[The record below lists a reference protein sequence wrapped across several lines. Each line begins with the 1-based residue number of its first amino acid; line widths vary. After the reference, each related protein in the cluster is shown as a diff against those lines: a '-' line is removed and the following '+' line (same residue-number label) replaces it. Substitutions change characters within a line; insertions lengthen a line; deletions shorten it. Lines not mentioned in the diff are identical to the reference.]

1 MNNPKISVIIPVYNV
16 EEYLAECLDSI
27 INQTLK
33 EIEVICVNDGST
45 DNSLQI
51 LQAYALKK
59 DSRIKI
65 ISTTNR
71 GCGYARK
78 IALKEAKGEYV
89 LFCDSDDQYSTND
102 VFFEIYHKMK
112 ETNVDLLIFDFYY
125 VRDKQEY
132 RKYPVPEKDIF
143 TYKDFHE
150 FYNIY
155 LAPWMKCQKK
165 SFLDKYQDWY
175 FPEEN
180 VSSGDMPLHFQ
191 LVLRAKSISYINKA
205 LYIYHTNPNSLQHKK
220 TNEKKLQDFCIH
232 VPAVNKMINKECEL
246 IKNKK
251 ELIYFFFHYF
261 YNEHLTKYYLQ
272 ERIISEETVKVIKVT
287 CEKINEIVKE
297 FDFSDYLYCDDLK
310 YEQALIFFKICLT
323 LSVDDLTKYFNN
335 NIYRKIQ
342 KNQEQANRI
351 QQQTRKLQEAKITI
365 KQLQHSK
372 SYRIGHLIIT
382 PISIPIKGFRLI
394 RDYRLLKKSDLFDS
408 EYYLAN
414 NEDVRKAKIN
424 PIMHYLRFGWKEG
437 RNPSEQFNNK
447 AYLAQRP
454 DVKVAGVCP
463 LVHYLKFGK
472 KE

>member
-175 FPEEN
+175 FLEEN
-180 VSSGDMPLHFQ
+180 ITSGDMPLHFQ
-191 LVLRAKSISYINKA
+191 LVLRAQSISYINKP
-205 LYIYHTNPNSLQHKK
+205 LYIYYTRSNSLQHKK
-220 TNEKKLQDFCIH
+220 TKEKRLQDICIH
-232 VPAVNKMINKECEL
+232 IQALNKMINKECKL

-251 ELIYFFFHYF
+251 DLVYFFFVQLSQY
-261 YNEHLTKYYLQ
+261 HLRTYYLTEQ
-272 ERIISEETVKVIKVT
+272 IISEETVKLIKVT
-287 CEKINEIVKE
+287 CEKINETVKE
-297 FDFSDYLYCDDLK
+297 FDFSDYLYCDDLD
-310 YEQALIFFKICLT
+310 YEQALIFFKICLS

-335 NIYRKIQ
+335 NIYRTI
-342 KNQEQANRI
+342 NEQI
-351 QQQTRKLQEAKITI
+351 
-365 KQLQHSK
+365 
-372 SYRIGHLIIT
+372 
-382 PISIPIKGFRLI
+382 
-394 RDYRLLKKSDLFDS
+394 LLK
-408 EYYLAN
+408 
-414 NEDVRKAKIN
+414 IN
-424 PIMHYLRFGWKEG
+424 TSQG
-437 RNPSEQFNNK
+437 
-447 AYLAQRP
+447 
-454 DVKVAGVCP
+454 
-463 LVHYLKFGK
+463 
-472 KE
+472 